1 MAQGKII
8 VTSADLRAA
17 SQKVES
23 IAKKYRD
30 EYTTLYTIIDSIS
43 ESGFWQ
49 GADNMAYVQQINMF
63 KNDFQAME
71 QLMIEYAA
79 FLKKTADGYEAIQSH
94 TADQATKKLLISV

>member
-17 SQKVES
+17 SSKVES

-30 EYTTLYTIIDSIS
+30 EYTTLYTTIDSIS

-49 GADNMAYVQQINMF
+49 GEDNLAYVKQIN
-63 KNDFQAME
+63 
-71 QLMIEYAA
+71 I
-79 FLKKTADGYEAIQSH
+79 KKTADGYEAIQSH